1 MKCKVSL
8 FIAGKVFDEYCWVRN
23 YEDARTTA
31 LARHPTARIVG
42 ITAVFD

>member
-1 MKCKVSL
+1 MKCKVTL

-23 YEDARTTA
+23 YEDARTTI
-31 LARHPTARIVG
+31 LARFPTARIVG

>member
-1 MKCKVSL
+1 MKVKVTI
-8 FIAGKVFDEYCWVRN
+8 FISGKVFDEYCWVRN

>member
-1 MKCKVSL
+1 MKVKVTL

-23 YEDARTTA
+23 YEDARITV
-31 LARHPTARIVG
+31 LNRFPTARIVG